1 MPKYK
6 SPDGRVFCSM
16 QEAKFDFCATHKC
29 FDCALEKH
37 ANEQGESCGYYA
49 DCHPDEAARMMGSGK
64 AARVL
69 YSAIMLTVQDQQSY
83 AAGQHGCPT
92 CGWFVGEQ
100 FIPSFAKHKPHNQ
113 KKCNFCSQ
121 CGQRIDWQGVET
133 EGENSNNL

>member
-6 SPDGRVFCSM
+6 SPDGREFCSM

-83 AAGQHGCPT
+83 AAGQHGYVQLAD
-92 CGWFVGEQ
+92 GL
-100 FIPSFAKHKPHNQ
+100 SANSSSLL
-113 KKCNFCSQ
+113 SQ
-121 CGQRIDWQGVET
+121 NTNRTTRKNAISVLSAVRG
-133 EGENSNNL
+133 